1 MPSTRWSMSM
11 PPGARY
17 AEPDQPGAVPVHER
31 PERPGLPARTRH
43 DPNPP
48 DGAAAPIS
56 MDKVGRRNYADN
68 NRGADGAV
76 GLSARTS
83 AAVGAAIT
91 SGAACRWSST
101 AKCPFRAK
109 RHCPAD
115 VGMPGPASMEL
126 IAPLV
131 EGPDKTM
138 IESLVSQLPD
148 RGDTRPPG
156 LSLRARPGSRTSRP
170 ARDHGRRPHA
180 RPRRRSDPAPPRR
193 SPEASR
199 QRPGGK

>member
-76 GLSARTS
+76 GLSARMS

-91 SGAACRWSST
+91 SGAACGWSSIVR
-101 AKCPFRAK
+101 CPFRAK
-109 RHCPAD
+109 RHSPGRRRNARAGVNGAD
-115 VGMPGPASMEL
+115 RSVGRRTRQ
-126 IAPLV
+126 
-131 EGPDKTM
+131 DN
-138 IESLVSQLPD
+138 D
-148 RGDTRPPG
+148 RIPRVAT
-156 LSLRARPGSRTSRP
+156 PGSRRYTP
-170 ARDHGRRPHA
+170 ARTQSASTSGKPNIATSAGSWKATTRETPAAVGSSTTTPLA
-180 RPRRRSDPAPPRR
+180 RSKSA
-193 SPEASR
+193 ASR
-199 QRPGGK
+199 W